1 MVIKYEKN
9 NFFFFFLLLTLGNVF
24 AYSDENFSFD
34 FILNN
39 KDDAV
44 NIYNRNLDRVPKII
58 KDQFSNEIIFVEVT
72 RDDNSTKYLY
82 LVLKDSKLEQISTE
96 EIEGVSLELFM
107 SENNIDTIIQSED
120 KVTELKS
127 AMKSKEIVIK
137 PKGFLNSIK
146 IGIVKVIMFFVS

>member
-1 MVIKYEKN
+1 MKKTI
-9 NFFFFFLLLTLGNVF
+9 FILFFLLLNLGAVF

-39 KDDAV
+39 KDEAA
-44 NIYNRNLDRVPKII
+44 NIYNRNLDRVPKIV

-96 EIEGVSLELFM
+96 EIEDVSLELYI
-107 SENNIDTIIQSED
+107 SEKNIDAIIQSED

-127 AMKSKEIVIK
+127 ALKSKEITIK
-137 PKGFLNSIK
+137 SKGFLNSIK

>member
-1 MVIKYEKN
+1 MKKTI
-9 NFFFFFLLLTLGNVF
+9 FILFFLLLNLGAVF

-39 KDDAV
+39 KDEAA
-44 NIYNRNLDRVPKII
+44 NIYNRNLDRVPKIV

>member
-1 MVIKYEKN
+1 MKKTI
-9 NFFFFFLLLTLGNVF
+9 FILFFLLLNLGNVF

>member
-1 MVIKYEKN
+1 MKKTI
-9 NFFFFFLLLTLGNVF
+9 FILFFLLLTLGNVF